1 MLALKLALV
10 PGFLAALTMAGRV
23 WGPSVAGWLAGL
35 PVVAGPIVLL
45 LALERGTAFAAQ
57 ASAASIAAIAASEAF
72 NFAYAWTC
80 RFARWPVAL
89 GAGLVAWALVAVL
102 LTHLPVSL
110 AWSLAAA
117 CVAVAVSQAGLP
129 RVEGTVRAARVGV
142 IDLALRMLAG
152 ALLTL
157 AVTTLSA
164 SMGAAWS
171 GMLSVFPLLGIVLA
185 VSAQRAHGA
194 SFVALLMRGMVIGRA
209 SFAAFFSVVAL
220 TLPTLGVLPAFA
232 CGAVLS
238 VLVQGATKRLVAMSR
253 KPRAPLAALD

>member
-45 LALERGTAFAAQ
+45 LALARGPEFAAQ
-57 ASAASIAAIAASEAF
+57 ASAASIAAIAASEVF

-80 RFARWPVAL
+80 RVSRWPVAL
-89 GAGLVAWALVAVL
+89 LVGLFAWALAAVM
-102 LTHLPVSL
+102 LTHLPMSL
-110 AWSLAAA
+110 AYALTAA

-129 RVEGTVRAARVGV
+129 RVEGAVPAARAGV
-142 IDLALRMLAG
+142 ADLSLRMLAG

-171 GMLSVFPLLGIVLA
+171 GILSVFPLLGIVLA
-185 VSAQRAHGA
+185 VSVQRAHGA
-194 SFVALLMRGMVIGRA
+194 DCVALLMRGMVIGRA
-209 SFAAFFSVVAL
+209 SFAAFFSVVVL
-220 TLPTLGVLPAFA
+220 MLPTLGVLGAFA
-232 CGAVLS
+232 CGAVVS
-238 VLVQGATKRLVAMSR
+238 VLVQGATKRLVAISR
-253 KPRAPLAALD
+253 KPGVQLAALD

>member
-45 LALERGTAFAAQ
+45 LALERGPAFAAQ

-80 RFARWPVAL
+80 RVSRWWVAL
-89 GAGLVAWALVAVL
+89 FAGLLAWALVAVL
-102 LTHLPVSL
+102 LTHLPLGL
-110 AWSLAAA
+110 AWSLAVA
-117 CVAVAVSQAGLP
+117 CAAVAVSQAGLP
-129 RVEGTVRAARVGV
+129 RVEGAVPAGRAGFA
-142 IDLALRMLAG
+142 DLALRMLAG

-171 GMLSVFPLLGIVLA
+171 GVLSVFPLLGIVLA

-194 SFVALLMRGMVIGRA
+194 PFVALLMRGMVIGRA
-209 SFAAFFSVVAL
+209 SFAAFFSIVAL

-232 CGAVLS
+232 CGAMVS
-238 VLVQGATKRLVAMSR
+238 VLVQGATKRLVAMAHKS
-253 KPRAPLAALD
+253 RAPLAALD